1 MTRVYLGLGSNL
13 ADPVSQISAALEA
26 LDKMPDSSVICC
38 SSLYRSLPMGPQD
51 QPDYVNAV
59 VLIQTGLAPLPLLQA
74 IQQIELQHGRTRKAE
89 RWGPRTLDIDIL
101 LYGNQQIDSEQLV
114 VPHYGMKNREFVLY
128 PLFEIAPQLQLPD
141 GDILAELVQRCPI
154 NGLQILSPAPIFQYN
169 NQHAE
174 IFQP

>member
-1 MTRVYLGLGSNL
+1 MTKVYLGLGSNL
-13 ADPVSQISAALEA
+13 AEPVRQISVALEA
-26 LDKMPDSSVICC
+26 LDKLLESSVVCC
-38 SSLYRSLPMGPQD
+38 SSLYRSQPMGPQD

-59 VLIQTGLAPLPLLQA
+59 VLIQTDLAPLALLSA
-74 IQQIELQHGRTRKAE
+74 VQQIELQHGRQRKAE

-101 LYGNQQIDSEQLV
+101 LYGDEQIDSQQLV
-114 VPHYGMKNREFVLY
+114 VPHYGMKKREFVLY

-141 GDILAELVQRCPI
+141 GSTLAELVQQCPL

-174 IFQP
+174 LFQP